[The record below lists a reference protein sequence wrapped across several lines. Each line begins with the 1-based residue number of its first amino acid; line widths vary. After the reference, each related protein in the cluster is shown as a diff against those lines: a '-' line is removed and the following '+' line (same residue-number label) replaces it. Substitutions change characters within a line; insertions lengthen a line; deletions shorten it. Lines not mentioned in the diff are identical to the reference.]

1 MLVVCRKCLQSI
13 HNTMRRQNIVDI
25 LDAEQVENPICD
37 LCKKGI
43 SGKEIYYISSY
54 KKTINE
60 ENREIDLIC

>member
-37 LCKKGI
+37 LCNKEI
-43 SGKEIYYISSY
+43 SGEEIYYISSY
-54 KKTINE
+54 KKAIDGET
-60 ENREIDLIC
+60 DLIC

>member
-43 SGKEIYYISSY
+43 SGEEIYYISSY
-54 KKTINE
+54 KKAIDGET
-60 ENREIDLIC
+60 DLIC

>member
-1 MLVVCRKCLQSI
+1 
-13 HNTMRRQNIVDI
+13 MRRQNIVDI

-43 SGKEIYYISSY
+43 SGEEIYYISSY